1 MFCIMKGN
9 LGFDHRV
16 KSRVTSGCELGA
28 VDRRRR
34 RVSESRAEAWTIP
47 HVIYIR
53 ALLALSLIPFYP
65 GETGHSRCNWLV
77 LVGAGCPSLASKLIN
92 YS

>member
-34 RVSESRAEAWTIP
+34 RVSESRAEAW
-47 HVIYIR
+47 
-53 ALLALSLIPFYP
+53 SEQ
-65 GETGHSRCNWLV
+65 GQGHWRLKTFPYNTSCHLHKSPVGTVFNPILPRGNW
-77 LVGAGCPSLASKLIN
+77 AFQM
-92 YS
+92 